1 MAKDD
6 ILGGLQVALERGAS
20 LEGAMRSFYN
30 AGYKKEEIEEAA
42 KVLMTRAQPQQFQSS
57 EDMQKT
63 QPQKKYQQFKSGK
76 SVQKVSDYEKPS
88 GVRTIAIAVLVTLLL
103 ILLGALAGIFIFKEE
118 IIGLFGKILG

>member
-63 QPQKKYQQFKSGK
+63 HPQKKYQQFKSRK

-118 IIGLFGKILG
+118 IIGLFG